1 MLNKL
6 IEEIPT
12 IYLVYG
18 PTDFRKQIH
27 SLMDMVKT
35 QYKMVPC
42 KKVAF
47 LFCNR
52 KRNSI
57 KLLCYD
63 KNGFILAQKTLLDV
77 SNYKFQ
83 WPKDEK
89 ELGQITH
96 EQLRWLLSGLQVYP
110 KSYFKDIEI
119 KDDKIAI

>member
-1 MLNKL
+1 MLNNL
-6 IEEIPT
+6 LEEIPT

-18 PTDFRKQIH
+18 ATDFRKQIH
-27 SLMDMVKT
+27 SLMNMVKT
-35 QYKMVPC
+35 EYNMNPY

-52 KRNSI
+52 KKNSI

-77 SNYKFQ
+77 NNYRFK

-96 EQLRWLLSGLQVYP
+96 EQLRWLLSGLQVCP

-119 KDDKIAI
+119 ENDEIAI

>member
-35 QYKMVPC
+35 QYKMDPC

-77 SNYKFQ
+77 SNYKFK

-110 KSYFKDIEI
+110 KSYFQDIEI

>member
-6 IEEIPT
+6 LEEIPT

-18 PTDFRKQIH
+18 ATDFRKQIA
-27 SLMDMVKT
+27 SLSNMVKE
-35 QYKMVPC
+35 QYKMNPYQ
-42 KKVAF
+42 KVAF
-47 LFCNR
+47 LFCN
-52 KRNSI
+52 KKKNSI

-77 SNYKFQ
+77 NNYRFK

-96 EQLRWLLSGLQVYP
+96 EQLRWLLSGLQVCP

-119 KDDKIAI
+119 ENDKIAI

>member
-6 IEEIPT
+6 LEEIPT

-18 PTDFRKQIH
+18 PTDFRKQIA
-27 SLMDMVKT
+27 SLSNMVKE
-35 QYKMVPC
+35 QYNMNPY

-52 KRNSI
+52 KKNSI
-57 KLLCYD
+57 KILCYD

-77 SNYKFQ
+77 NKYRFK

-89 ELGQITH
+89 ELGKITH
-96 EQLRWLLSGLQVYP
+96 EQLRWPLSGLQVCP

-119 KDDKIAI
+119 ENDKIAI

>member
-27 SLMDMVKT
+27 SLMNMVKT
-35 QYKMVPC
+35 QYKMDPY

-110 KSYFKDIEI
+110 KSYFQDIEI
-119 KDDKIAI
+119 KNDKINI

>member
-6 IEEIPT
+6 LEEIPT

-18 PTDFRKQIH
+18 ITDFRKQIA
-27 SLMDMVKT
+27 SLSNMVKE
-35 QYKMVPC
+35 QYKMNPY

-47 LFCNR
+47 LFCN
-52 KRNSI
+52 KKKNSI

-77 SNYKFQ
+77 NNYRFK

-96 EQLRWLLSGLQVYP
+96 DQLRWLLSGLQVCP
-110 KSYFKDIEI
+110 KSYFQDIEI
-119 KDDKIAI
+119 ENDKIAI

>member
-1 MLNKL
+1 MLNELLKNV
-6 IEEIPT
+6 PT

-18 PTDFRKQIH
+18 PTDFRKQIP
-27 SLMDMVKT
+27 SLCNMVKE
-35 QYKMVPC
+35 QYEMNPYQ
-42 KKVAF
+42 KVAF
-47 LFCNR
+47 LFCN
-52 KRNSI
+52 KKKNSI

-77 SNYKFQ
+77 NKYRFK

-96 EQLRWLLSGLQVYP
+96 EQLRWLLSGLQVCP

-119 KDDKIAI
+119 ENDKIAI

>member
-35 QYKMVPC
+35 QYKMDPC

-77 SNYKFQ
+77 SKYKFQ
-83 WPKDEK
+83 WRATVKV
-89 ELGQITH
+89 I
-96 EQLRWLLSGLQVYP
+96 
-110 KSYFKDIEI
+110 
-119 KDDKIAI
+119 

>member
-6 IEEIPT
+6 LEEIPT

-18 PTDFRKQIH
+18 ATDFRKQIV
-27 SLMDMVKT
+27 SLSNMVKE
-35 QYKMVPC
+35 QYKMNPY

-47 LFCNR
+47 LFCN
-52 KRNSI
+52 KKKNSI

-77 SNYKFQ
+77 NNYRFK

-96 EQLRWLLSGLQVYP
+96 EQFRWLLSGLQVCP
-110 KSYFKDIEI
+110 KSYFQDIEI
-119 KDDKIAI
+119 ENDKIAI

>member
-6 IEEIPT
+6 LEEIPT

-27 SLMDMVKT
+27 SLMNMVKT
-35 QYKMVPC
+35 EYNMNPYQKA
-42 KKVAF
+42 AF

-77 SNYKFQ
+77 SKYKFR

-96 EQLRWLLSGLQVYP
+96 EQLRWLLSGLQVCP

-119 KDDKIAI
+119 ENDKMAI